1 MDGLPKMKSSDHL
14 EEGRQKIRVVLAQ
27 PRGFCAGVDRAI
39 AIAEGAL
46 KLYEP
51 PVYVRHEIVHNR
63 RVVENLKAKG
73 VQFVEEIHQIP
84 DNAIAVF
91 SAHGVSKKVQQDAAE
106 RGLESLDAT
115 CPLVSKVHKEGQR
128 YAAKG
133 YDVILIGHENHPEVE
148 GTLGQIPG
156 PVYLVSDVQDVEALE
171 VRDPDKVAYVT
182 QTTLSVDDTR
192 DVIRAL
198 KRRFPYIAGP
208 NIKDICYAT
217 QNRQAAVRDLAA
229 QVDLVLVVGAHNSSN
244 SNRLCEVSN
253 DSGTP
258 SHLVEDPA
266 KIDPQL
272 LQGIE
277 AVGITAGASTPEE
290 LVQEL
295 IGKLREFA
303 DLEISNM
310 DGIVENVSF
319 GLPASLRE
327 VVQAG

>member
-1 MDGLPKMKSSDHL
+1 MRPSSSPSK
-14 EEGRQKIRVVLAQ
+14 GTRTIRVILAQ

-46 KLYEP
+46 QLYEP

-91 SAHGVSKKVQQDAAE
+91 SAHGVSRKVQQDASE
-106 RGLESLDAT
+106 RSLESLDAT

-128 YAAKG
+128 YAANG

-156 PVYLVSDVQDVEALE
+156 PVHLVSNVRDVEALE

-192 DVIRAL
+192 DVIKAL
-198 KRRFPYIAGP
+198 MQRFPNIAGP

-217 QNRQAAVRDLAA
+217 QNRQAAVRALAA
-229 QVDLVLVVGAHNSSN
+229 QVDLMLVVGAHNSSN

-253 DSGTP
+253 DSGAP
-258 SHLVEDPA
+258 SHLVEDPT
-266 KIDPQL
+266 KIDPEL
-272 LQGIE
+272 LRGIE
-277 AVGITAGASTPEE
+277 TIGITAGASTPEE

-295 IGKLREFA
+295 IEKLREFA
-303 DLEISNM
+303 SLDLSTME
-310 DGIVENVSF
+310 GVVENVRF

-327 VVQAG
+327 AIKAE

>member
-1 MDGLPKMKSSDHL
+1 MDGLPQVNSPDSPDR
-14 EEGRQKIRVVLAQ
+14 ERQKIRVILAQ

-73 VQFVEEIHQIP
+73 VRFVEEIHQIP

-91 SAHGVSKKVQQDAAE
+91 SAHGVSKKVQQDASE

-156 PVYLVSDVQDVEALE
+156 PVHLVSNTKDVEMLE
-171 VRDPDKVAYVT
+171 VGDPDKVAYVT

-192 DVIRAL
+192 DIIKAL
-198 KRRFPYIAGP
+198 KQKFPNIAGP
-208 NIKDICYAT
+208 NTKDICYAT
-217 QNRQAAVRDLAA
+217 QNRQAAVRALAA
-229 QVDLVLVVGAHNSSN
+229 QVDLMLVVGAHNSSN

-266 KIDPQL
+266 KIDPLL
-272 LQGIE
+272 LQGVE

-310 DGIVENVSF
+310 DGIVENVRF
-319 GLPASLRE
+319 GLPPSLRN
-327 VVQAG
+327 VIQAG